1 MKDFTADDLDSVA
14 GVVEEAGPG
23 DDDDASDKCKAAW
36 AYAANVLRAEAERLR
51 TGGDRAN
58 ADARRAY
65 LQGYQHGL
73 DGHPSRVSRWRAK
86 VRPSYSEGYALGAEQ
101 RAHA

>member
-14 GVVEEAGPG
+14 GVVEEAAPG
-23 DDDDASDKCKAAW
+23 EDDNASDKCRAAW

-51 TGGDRAN
+51 TGVDRADAN
-58 ADARRAY
+58 ARRAY
-65 LQGYQHGL
+65 LQGYRHGL
-73 DGHPSRVSRWRAK
+73 DGQPSRVDRWRAK
-86 VRPSYSEGYALGAEQ
+86 VRPSYSEGYALGTEQ